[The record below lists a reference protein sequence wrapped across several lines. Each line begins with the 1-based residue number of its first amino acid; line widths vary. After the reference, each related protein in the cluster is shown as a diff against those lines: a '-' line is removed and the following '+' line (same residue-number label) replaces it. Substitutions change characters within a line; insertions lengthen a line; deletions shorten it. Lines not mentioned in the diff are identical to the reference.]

1 MENQKDYSELL
12 RRAQSPAGQKL
23 LSLLQASGGEQ
34 LQNAMK
40 KASQGDFSQAKEQL
54 TVLLDNP
61 EAKKLLNEL
70 GGTT

>member
-1 MENQKDYSELL
+1 MEKPKDYSELL

-23 LSLLQASGGEQ
+23 LSLLQHSGGDQ
-34 LQNAMK
+34 LESAMK

-54 TVLLDNP
+54 AVLLENP

-70 GGTT
+70 GGTK